1 MCGVSLVNWLG
12 KRDPGFAA
20 TRRAT
25 RTALVMPA
33 LFAIGAKVI
42 ANPALATFAAFGTF
56 AQLTLVDFQG
66 TIRERV
72 ESQLTLAA
80 AGAAAV
86 CLGTLVSRS
95 TVLAAIAMAVVGFA
109 VLFSGAISSVLAAAT
124 TSLLLA
130 FILPVA
136 IPAPISQIP
145 DRLMGWGLAAAA
157 SLVAIVVLWPAP
169 ARNPLRTAAIAATR
183 ALAVRLRTSAA
194 YVLGTGTE
202 ADHEGA
208 VESSDAALAQ
218 LERVFLATPY
228 RPTGLSTAART
239 VVRLVDEL
247 RWLNEIV
254 ARSAPRR
261 HPPGIDT
268 HVCAVK
274 SAVATL
280 LERAADELDEPAR
293 APAHWRR
300 RRRTCA
306 RGSTSSR
313 RARRCGCPARTAR
326 ERRRRGRD
334 RDRARP
340 ELPRA
345 GAQLRRR
352 SGGRER
358 GIRRR
363 GRPAQ
368 LARPRAGPP
377 ARRAPEHALGRAG
390 AAGSYLERHSVWLQN
405 SVRGAAGLGLAVLVA
420 KLAGVQHAFW
430 VVLAALSVLRS
441 NALNTGG
448 SVLRGLIGPR
458 WGSSS
463 AVARAARRHQHDA
476 ALVPAA
482 ARRPARRP
490 RAGCDLLRGGAGRL
504 HAGGPDSVQH
514 PPARRAGR
522 SAWCG
527 SRTSALGGAVSL
539 AVGLLFW
546 PRGAGGRSAGPWP
559 SAYADS
565 ASYLARA
572 VQFGGGTLRRQP
584 VASRPPTMEAAN
596 AAAAARRLDD
606 AFRGFLAE
614 RGSKPIPLAEVTS
627 LVSGVAGLRLTG
639 DAVLELWRA
648 AGARRRRP
656 RRGAARAARG
666 RRADDRLVR
675 RLRREPGRRRPR
687 AGSLDSDGPAD
698 SRLVEA
704 VSHDLRSR
712 DGDATGT
719 GVRVI
724 WTGDHLDAARR
735 LQGCSSGRPARPWP
749 ARGALDRRLLGRR
762 GGPRPRPRRP
772 DGAVSVSTS

>member
-12 KRDPGFAA
+12 KHDPGYAA

-33 LFAIGAKVI
+33 LFAIGDKVI

-56 AQLTLVDFQG
+56 AQLTLVDFPG

-72 ESQLTLAA
+72 ESQLTLAV

-95 TVLAAIAMAVVGFA
+95 TALAAIAMAVVGFA
-109 VLFSGAISSVLAAAT
+109 VLFSGAISSVLAGAT

-136 IPAPISQIP
+136 IPAPASEIP

-169 ARNPLRTAAIAATR
+169 ARNPLRTAAIAASR
-183 ALAVRLRTSAA
+183 ALAARLRTSAA
-194 YVLGTGTE
+194 YVLGSGSQD
-202 ADHEGA
+202 DHEAA

-218 LERVFLATPY
+218 LDRVFLATPY
-228 RPTGLSTAART
+228 RPTGLSTGART

-274 SAVATL
+274 SGVATL
-280 LERAADELDEPAR
+280 LERAADQLDEPAR
-293 APAHWRR
+293 
-300 RRRTCA
+300 
-306 RGSTSSR
+306 STAALQEAELDL
-313 RARRCGCPARTAR
+313 RARLDELEESATLRLPGPDGDGGDMDAGGIVTALDPSFR
-326 ERRRRGRD
+326 AQELSFIAAQVGRNVEFAAAAD
-334 RDRARP
+334 
-340 ELPRA
+340 
-345 GAQLRRR
+345 RR
-352 SGGRER
+352 SFLDR
-358 GIRRR
+358 
-363 GRPAQ
+363 
-368 LARPRAGPP
+368 L
-377 ARRAPEHALGRAG
+377 LGRQPEGLPSTLSA
-390 AAGSYLERHSVWLQN
+390 AQERAGSYLERHSVWLQN

-448 SVLRGLIGPR
+448 SVVRGLIGT
-458 WGSSS
+458 
-463 AVARAARRHQHDA
+463 AVGFVIGGV
-476 ALVPAA
+476 LVQVVGTNTTLLWFLLPPAVLLAGLAPAA
-482 ARRPARRP
+482 ISFE
-490 RAGCDLLRGGAGRL
+490 AGQAAFTLVVLILFNILQPQGWEVGLVRIED
-504 HAGGPDSVQH
+504 V
-514 PPARRAGR
+514 
-522 SAWCG
+522 
-527 SRTSALGGAVSL
+527 ALGGAVSL
-539 AVGLLFW
+539 AVGVLFW
-546 PRGAGGRSAGPWP
+546 PHGARAELRRALA
-559 SAYADS
+559 SAYMDS

-572 VQFGGGTLRRQP
+572 VQFGVGRCDGSP
-584 VASRPPTMEAAN
+584 SPSPPPTMEAAN

-627 LVSGVAGLRLTG
+627 LVNGVAGLRLAG
-639 DAVLELWRA
+639 DAVLDLWERQRTTDGDRSAARRELL
-648 AGARRRRP
+648 AGAERMT
-656 RRGAARAARG
+656 GWYDGVAASLAG
-666 RRADDRLVR
+666 GDRVPDPL
-675 RLRREPGRRRPR
+675 EP
-687 AGSLDSDGPAD
+687 DGPAD

-712 DGDATGT
+712 DGDATAT

-735 LQGCSSGRPARPWP
+735 LQGLLVEPARE
-749 ARGALDRRLLGRR
+749 AVAHRGVL
-762 GGPRPRPRRP
+762 
-772 DGAVSVSTS
+772 